1 VSLELNKHT
10 TRLCLILVVAI
21 GLTWLPTKASQNDS
35 SPNVVPM
42 PAPEKNKATF
52 VLIPPTKKNHD
63 DVVPVQTQNILDRI
77 STFCPDQ
84 TIILQPPS
92 KGEDFTTTNPNTAL
106 IPVRNLPSHSTQK
119 SGFEIVSWL
128 KNALW
133 IYLDPDENFS
143 DQQITSIHSTITDRI
158 ISQTPS
164 HLFIVT
170 PENFW
175 QKSSGIKLWIEL
187 GQYLLDSKTPTTVF
201 ISDTN
206 RFSHW
211 QKDGID
217 FFSLNA
223 LNTIKKPDP
232 TEGVFDGVLWGTI
245 DRDGTVD
252 IRILPLYGMLSAQ
265 DVSVQNQKI
274 VETLQSRLRATPILD
289 SDPVTNVSF
298 INPLATPLEL
308 NAAWTFSQD
317 IVQVDPK
324 IVGFTLAPGEVFE
337 QSFRLTLMER
347 NGIELKFIEPEF
359 RLETEIPGPG
369 GIPRRIN
376 LKTRPWCTLSGTA
389 VRKEEPPQ
397 IDGDLVE
404 WTGPG
409 LAISHPSQVISGQ
422 DGWTGPADLSANVLF
437 GIDGDNFYVAISVT
451 DDDIENEPRKDSA
464 TDQACVLVA
473 VNPDGKTES
482 TTPAPLQICVT
493 PSGTVEISGAIT
505 DPDAT
510 IVASARPHPEHN
522 GYDVEIAIPVEL
534 LQDANRTNGYIK
546 TDINLIDVDA
556 GDKLTTKSTLSGRG
570 IDPTLFAKIQCSID
584 SED

>member
-1 VSLELNKHT
+1 VSLDRIKHT
-10 TRLCLILVVAI
+10 RFRLILAVAI
-21 GLTWLPTKASQNDS
+21 GMTWLPTKAAQSDS
-35 SPNVVPM
+35 SPNVVPI
-42 PAPEKNKATF
+42 PAPQKNKATF
-52 VLIPPTKKNHD
+52 VLVPPTKKNHGD
-63 DVVPVQTQNILDRI
+63 AAPVRLQYILDRI
-77 STFCPDQ
+77 SAFCPDQ
-84 TIILQPPS
+84 AIILDSPPM
-92 KGEDFTTTNPNTAL
+92 EDDSPPPPPNTAM
-106 IPVRNLPSHSTQK
+106 IPAINLPSHSTKK
-119 SGFEIVSWL
+119 SGFQIVSWPE
-128 KNALW
+128 NTLW
-133 IYLDPDENFS
+133 IYLDPDEDSS
-143 DQQITSIHSTITDRI
+143 DEQIKSIHSSLTERI
-158 ISQTPS
+158 ISDAPS

-175 QKSSGIKLWIEL
+175 QKRPGTKLWIEL
-187 GQYLLDSKTPTTVF
+187 GQYLLDSETPTTVF
-201 ISDTN
+201 ISDTD

-211 QKDGID
+211 RKDGID

-274 VETLQSRLRATPILD
+274 VETLQTRLKATPILD
-289 SDPVTNVSF
+289 SDPVTEVAF
-298 INPLATPLEL
+298 INPLAIPLQL
-308 NAAWTFSQD
+308 KAAWTFSQD

-324 IVGFTLAPGEVFE
+324 IVGFTLAPGEVFK
-337 QSFRLTLMER
+337 QSFRLTLIES
-347 NGIELKFIEPEF
+347 NGTELKFLEPEF

-369 GIPRRIN
+369 GVPRRIN

-397 IDGDLVE
+397 IDGDLAE

-437 GIDGDNFYVAISVT
+437 GIDGDNFYVAVSVT
-451 DDDIENEPRKDSA
+451 DDDIENEPQKDSS
-464 TDQACVLVA
+464 TDQVCVLIA
-473 VNPDGKTES
+473 VNRDGKTES

-493 PSGTVEISGAIT
+493 PSGTVEISGTIT